1 MRKECSSRYCQGDCV
16 RTRWERR
23 SEGLGQQWC
32 SVSDAYLLLHAYAL
46 HQSGFHQR
54 TSRRRI
60 CVCVYVRIHTYIY
73 TTYIFTCTHTLGNK
87 LKLQST
93 GRMSSSGNFS
103 SARKAFQL
111 IESGPHRLSRIIFL
125 KLVMEFNRIHK
136 ITSQQHLNECLTE
149 KLGTIAFSP
158 WYKKLTIVRIGP
170 ASIPVPW
177 PAQYMS
183 VKWNGSFLTPVPSFS
198 QTNLCVWPRPFHQ
211 Y

>member
-1 MRKECSSRYCQGDCV
+1 MGKECSSRYCQGDCV

-136 ITSQQHLNECLTE
+136 ITSQQHLNECLKQVGQTQKGVMRTGAGMPFLKHSE
-149 KLGTIAFSP
+149 SKVQKP
-158 WYKKLTIVRIGP
+158 WAEPHSEG
-170 ASIPVPW
+170 
-177 PAQYMS
+177 M
-183 VKWNGSFLTPVPSFS
+183 GS
-198 QTNLCVWPRPFHQ
+198 
-211 Y
+211 